1 VTRAGYATVAVVALM
16 PFLAGCGAGKI
27 TDPEKLRGLETIR
40 AAVSKYKSLPV
51 ALGDGYRPLPSCI
64 EDSSG
69 SGALG
74 LEYLQLRRSRDQTIN
89 LARPEQLFY
98 APQPGGRP
106 PVLAGV
112 GYFVPDEG
120 QKPPASPLGHLD
132 GPIPGQFFGEP
143 AHFELHAWL
152 FRKNP
157 DGLLAFFNPEIDC
170 PDTPH

>member
-1 VTRAGYATVAVVALM
+1 MTRATHAALAVIALL
-16 PFLAGCGAGKI
+16 PFLAGCGAGEI
-27 TDPEKLRGLETIR
+27 TSRSKLEGLENIR

-51 ALGDGYRPLPSCI
+51 ALSDGYRPLPKCV
-64 EDSSG
+64 EDFDE

-74 LEYLQLRRSRDQTIN
+74 LEYLQLRASRDDKID
-89 LARPEQLFY
+89 LVKPEQLFY
-98 APQPGGRP
+98 VPQPDGKP
-106 PVLAGV
+106 PELAGV

-143 AHFELHAWL
+143 AHWELHVWL

-157 DGLLAFFNPEIDC
+157 DGLLAFFNPDIKC
-170 PDTPH
+170 P

>member
-1 VTRAGYATVAVVALM
+1 VTRRTYATVAVLALL

-27 TDPEKLRGLETIR
+27 TSRSKLQGLENIR
-40 AAVSKYKSLPV
+40 EAVSKYKNLPV
-51 ALGDGYRPLPSCI
+51 ALNNGYRPLPTCV
-64 EDSSG
+64 EDFDE

-74 LEYLQLRRSRDQTIN
+74 LEYLQLRAVRDKTIN
-89 LARPEQLFY
+89 LVEPEQLFY
-98 APQPGGRP
+98 EPQPGGKP

-143 AHFELHAWL
+143 AHWELHVWL
-152 FRKNP
+152 FHENP
-157 DGLLAFFNPEIDC
+157 DGLLAFFNADIKC
-170 PDTPH
+170 P